1 MKRTA
6 LVTGSSRGIGKAAAE
21 EFAKHGY
28 NVVLNY
34 VNSEEKANKFRDEL
48 ENKYGIEVISVKADL
63 SNEEDV
69 RKLAEKA
76 LLCFGKVDVLVNN
89 AGIALYSDVADKTVS
104 DWDISLKTNL
114 IAPFLLSQILGTEM
128 VKNKY
133 GKIVNIASI
142 DAIYTYNAPSME
154 YDASKSALI
163 NMTKNF
169 ALELHPYVNV
179 NCVAPG
185 WVDTDMNR
193 DLPQELIDYQLEKIC
208 KKRFARPEEVAK
220 LIAFLASDD
229 AEFINSE
236 VIKIDGGYKLT

>member
-6 LVTGSSRGIGKAAAE
+6 PVTGSSRGIGKAAAE

-34 VNSEEKANKFRDEL
+34 VHSREKAEMLCEEF
-48 ENKYGIEVISVKADL
+48 ENKYGIEGIAVGAGL
-63 SNEEDV
+63 SKEKDV
-69 RKLAEKA
+69 REPAEKA
-76 LLCFGKVDVLVNN
+76 LARFGKVDVLVNN
-89 AGIALYSDVADKTVS
+89 AGIALYSEVADKTVS

-114 IAPFLLSQILGTEM
+114 IAPFLLSQILGAEM

-133 GKIVNIASI
+133 GKIINVALT

-154 YDASKSALI
+154 YDASKAALI
-163 NMTKNF
+163 NMTKN
-169 ALELHPYVNV
+169 ELQPYVNV

-185 WVDTDMNR
+185 WVDTDMNK
-193 DLPQELIDYQLEKIC
+193 DLPQELIDYQLGRIC
-208 KKRFARPEEVAK
+208 KKRFAKPEEAAK
-220 LIAFLASDD
+220 LVTFLTSDD

-236 VIKIDGGYKLT
+236 VIKIDGGYKLV